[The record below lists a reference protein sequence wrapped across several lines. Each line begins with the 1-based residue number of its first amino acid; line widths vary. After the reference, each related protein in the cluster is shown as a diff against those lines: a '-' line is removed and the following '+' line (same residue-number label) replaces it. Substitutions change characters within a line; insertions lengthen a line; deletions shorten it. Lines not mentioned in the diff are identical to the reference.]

1 MDRYYKYKIEKAV
14 NVSKIITAHYFEL
27 TKDFYYPGESHNFW
41 ELHYVDKGH
50 VFCHSGDVKH
60 ELFQGD
66 LIFYKPMVSH
76 RLTADQSTDANLC
89 ILSFECHSE
98 AINQLQD
105 SVYKLNP
112 YEKRLI
118 AKAFSEADKAFEL
131 PKLDPYLKKMRP
143 KSNAPIGSMQ
153 IIQSALEE
161 LIIRLLRKDPSKTVE
176 QTQSLIHYEEKL
188 TNDVIVFL
196 RKHLTTRFSL
206 TELSEKTGY
215 GKTVLCT
222 QFKAVTGKTIFTFLA
237 ELRVEE
243 SKKMIRDNGGLTNST
258 ISDAL
263 GFSEPAYFCNVFK
276 KVTGMSPKE
285 YSRMI
290 HAFDKK

>member
-1 MDRYYKYKIEKAV
+1 MDRYYKHKIEKAV

-50 VFCHSGDVKH
+50 IFCHSGDVKH

-66 LIFYKPMVSH
+66 LIFYKPMVPH

-98 AINQLQD
+98 PINQLQD
-105 SVYKLNP
+105 TVYKLNS

-118 AKAFSEADKAFEL
+118 AKVFSEADKAFEL

-161 LIIRLLRKDPSKTVE
+161 LIIRLLRKDHSKTVE
-176 QTQSLIHYEEKL
+176 QAQGLIHYEDKL

-196 RKHLTTRFSL
+196 REHLNTRFSL
-206 TELSEKTGY
+206 TELSAKMGY

-222 QFKAVTGKTIFTFLA
+222 HFKAVTGKTIFTFLA

-243 SKKMIRDNGGLTNST
+243 AKKMIRDKRSLTNSS

>member
-1 MDRYYKYKIEKAV
+1 
-14 NVSKIITAHYFEL
+14 
-27 TKDFYYPGESHNFW
+27 
-41 ELHYVDKGH
+41 
-50 VFCHSGDVKH
+50 
-60 ELFQGD
+60 
-66 LIFYKPMVSH
+66 
-76 RLTADQSTDANLC
+76 
-89 ILSFECHSE
+89 
-98 AINQLQD
+98 
-105 SVYKLNP
+105 
-112 YEKRLI
+112 
-118 AKAFSEADKAFEL
+118 
-131 PKLDPYLKKMRP
+131 MRP

-161 LIIRLLRKDPSKTVE
+161 LIIRLLRKDHSKTVE
-176 QTQSLIHYEEKL
+176 QAQGLIHYEDKL

-196 RKHLTTRFSL
+196 REHLNTRFSL
-206 TELSEKTGY
+206 TDLSAKMGY

-243 SKKMIRDNGGLTNST
+243 AKKMILDKKSFTNSA

-276 KVTGMSPKE
+276 KITGMSPKE